1 MNNNIQNIGI
11 ICGYGVILN
20 NNLKEY
26 LNSVIEYINNYK
38 INIIILS
45 GGFTLKNSDVSEAQ
59 VMFDYIKSKIN
70 IKILKEENSHI
81 TFHNLQ
87 YSQSVI
93 DKLQLSKYKLYIFC
107 DNLRFIKV
115 FLLSKIVFK
124 NKETNVIKIK
134 RKEKLIEYLI
144 QIPSTIYQLIKAIC
158 FSLKKLSYK

>member
-1 MNNNIQNIGI
+1 MQNIGI
-11 ICGYGVILN
+11 ICGYGVILDE
-20 NNLKEY
+20 NLKEY
-26 LNSVIEYINNYK
+26 LNSVIEYMNNYK

-45 GGFTLKNSDVSEAQ
+45 GGFTLKHSEVSEAQ
-59 VMFDYIKSKIN
+59 VMFDYIKPKIN

-124 NKETNVIKIK
+124 NKETNVIRIK

-144 QIPSTIYQLIKAIC
+144 QLPSTLYQLIRAIC
-158 FSLKKLSYK
+158 FSAKKLSYKKQE